1 MVEHPETAS
10 KPMSH
15 DRSGQLYR
23 PYLPRWI
30 QERVSAATLRAG
42 NVHSSIAVVLY
53 ADLSGFTRLTAAFA
67 ALPDGAEQLHDVLNR
82 LYGAMIDTVVAH
94 NGDIA
99 AIAGD
104 ALTAWWPDTDDAS
117 IAERCALALQA
128 TLAALPAVITLEGV
142 FQLDLRIGISV
153 GPVYVALVGLPSY
166 GVHPVL
172 FGPAIAAAVGAERE
186 AAPGAIHRAVP
197 MTEASVL
204 PAVAGEGP
212 VLTWEHFLPPTL
224 GVRLRLSDLGAEY
237 RRCVPAFCAFDLP
250 ERPDDLHRLIVQ
262 VQAVVLRW
270 GGWLNEVEVGDKGA
284 VLVLLFGAPVARGDD
299 ASRAVGCCLE
309 LHSRGLIERAGI
321 SVGTLFLG
329 AVGSPIRRVYTAQ
342 GDDMNL
348 AAHLMQ
354 IARPSALLVSSYVRQ
369 EILGRYR
376 TSAPRLISPKGHTD
390 GVPVAEIIIAPPGAP
405 SNASLQRYLGADGKL
420 IGRDDEV
427 QRITAA
433 VEAAAQGRRTLLL
446 IEGESGIGKTSL
458 IQHLV
463 QLWNAKG
470 LPGFAGECSSGGQT
484 TPLLAW
490 RPILLDLCGIDES
503 ASPAQRRAVFEQ
515 AVSRLDTSAPNQG
528 ALAHLLGLTEAQPE
542 LPEVEPVALAA
553 ALIAA
558 RLQTGPVLIVL
569 EDMQWADAATLRLAL
584 LLLTTTPPE
593 QPWPLC
599 LVLAHRPLDGP
610 NQSDLAALQA
620 HAAAQ
625 RILLGA
631 LNPTASAELSRS
643 LLNVAYIS
651 ADLAQHVARH
661 AEGQPLFI
669 REYLRALRHHD
680 LISISDG
687 TARLKQAAPTVQL
700 ANSAQGVIQ
709 ARVDRL
715 DEQTR
720 LTLKI
725 AAVIGRSFPFHLL
738 AAVHPTSPGEALL
751 RAQLDELRERQII
764 ELELGDPEPVYRFKH
779 GITHEVAYTSLLFGR
794 RRQLHAAVARWYQT
808 IHAEA
813 IATNRAPLAVYDV
826 LIGHLRCAEEWEPT
840 IQAGRAAALCA
851 LAQHSTMAALRYI
864 DQALVFATATATRSD
879 LLMLLLTIHERT
891 GNLGSQAPALIELEQ
906 LVDQTSEPF
915 AQLYTRMLR
924 LQYLLTIG
932 AFEAAITQAQQLNRR
947 INVFRQIPGVHR
959 QHLDLVRASVIDAR
973 GTVRAAQ
980 GKLATA
986 HRLHQAALHVCQTTP
1001 ITGSADA
1008 TFLDLFDRRVL
1019 TMRCLDHLGSVR
1031 LRQGDP
1037 TTALTYHRQALQ
1049 LAQTWG
1055 DWPAETRARQGL
1067 AAVYLAQGDA
1077 AAAYAQAISGLT
1089 TSHAVADRAGQ
1100 ALSLRQLAAI
1110 SAARGDHAEAQRQVW
1125 HALAIC
1131 TSTRAQALERE
1142 LLHTIAAYAT
1152 AQGQHEEAAAA
1163 RHEATRE
1170 RGI

>member
-1 MVEHPETAS
+1 
-10 KPMSH
+10 MSH

-42 NVHSSIAVVLY
+42 SVQSCTAVVLY

-67 ALPDGAEQLHDVLNR
+67 AHPDGAEQLHDVLNR
-82 LYGAMIDTVVAH
+82 LYGVLIDTVVAH
-94 NGDIA
+94 SGDIA

-104 ALTAWWPDTDDAS
+104 ALTAWWPDAADAA

-128 TLAALPAVITLEGV
+128 TLAALPAINTLDGA

-153 GPVYVALVGLPSY
+153 GPVYIALVGLPSY

-172 FGPAIAAAVGAERE
+172 FGPAIAAAVAAERT
-186 AAPGAIHRAVP
+186 AAPGMIHSAAP
-197 MTEASVL
+197 LLLTTPL
-204 PAVAGEGP
+204 PPIAGEGP
-212 VLTWEHFLPPTL
+212 RLTWEHFLPPTF
-224 GVRLRLSDLGAEY
+224 GARLRLSDLGAEY
-237 RRCVPAFCAFDLP
+237 RRCVPAFCAFSLP
-250 ERPDDLHRLIVQ
+250 ERPADLHRLIVQ

-309 LHSRGLIERAGI
+309 LRSRGLIQRAGI
-321 SVGTLFLG
+321 SVGSLFVG

-354 IARPSALLVSSYVRQ
+354 IARPGALLISSRVRQ
-369 EILGRYR
+369 EILDRYQ
-376 TSAPRLISPKGHTD
+376 TSTPWLINPKGHTE
-390 GVPVAEIIIAPPGAP
+390 GVPVAEVLTAPIGAE
-405 SNASLQRYLGADGKL
+405 SSASLQRYLGATGRL
-420 IGRDDEV
+420 IGRDEEL
-427 QRITAA
+427 QQITAA
-433 VEAAAQGRRTLLL
+433 AHAAAQGQRALLL

-463 QLWNAKG
+463 QAWTAQG
-470 LPGFAGECSSGGQT
+470 LPGFGGECSSGGQQ

-503 ASPAQRRAVFEQ
+503 APPEQRRSAFEQ
-515 AVSRLDTSAPNQG
+515 AVSRLEASVASQA
-528 ALAHLLGLTEAQPE
+528 ALAHLLGLAEAQAAAPE
-542 LPEVEPVALAA
+542 GEPVVLAA
-553 ALIAA
+553 TLIGA
-558 RLQTGPVLIVL
+558 RLRAGPVLIVL
-569 EDMQWADAATLRLAL
+569 EDVQWADPATLRLAL
-584 LLLTTTPPE
+584 LLLTMTPPD

-610 NQSDLAALQA
+610 NQSDLAALQTYP
-620 HAAAQ
+620 AAR

-631 LNPTASAELSRS
+631 LSPQASTDLSRT

-669 REYLRALRHHD
+669 REYLRALAQHD
-680 LISISDG
+680 VISISDG
-687 TARLKQAAPTVQL
+687 TADLSQRAPTVQL

-715 DEQTR
+715 NEAAR

-725 AAVIGRSFPFHLL
+725 AAVIGRSFPLRLL
-738 AAVHPTSPGEALL
+738 CAIHPTNPDEETL
-751 RAQLDELRERQII
+751 RTHLDELRERQII
-764 ELELGDPEPVYRFKH
+764 DLELSDPEPVYRFKH
-779 GITHEVAYTSLLFGR
+779 GITHEVAYTSLLFGQ
-794 RRQLHAAVARWYQT
+794 RRQLHAAVARWYRT
-808 IHAEA
+808 AHAEA

-826 LIGHLRCAEEWEPT
+826 LIDHLRRAEEWEPT
-840 IQAGRAAALCA
+840 VQAGREAALCA
-851 LAQHSTMAALRYI
+851 LRQNSTTAALRYI
-864 DQALVFATATATRSD
+864 EQALVFAAETATRGD
-879 LLMLLLTIHERT
+879 LLLLLLTIHERT
-891 GNLGSQAPALIELEQ
+891 GSLGSQADALNELEH
-906 LVDQTSEPF
+906 LVGQTDPLT
-915 AQLYTRMLR
+915 QLYAQMLR

-932 AFEAAITQAQQLNRR
+932 AFTEAISHAQQLSRR
-947 INVFRQIPGVHR
+947 INTFRQQPGHHR
-959 QHLDLVRASVIDAR
+959 QHLDLVRANVIDAR
-973 GTVRAAQ
+973 GAARAAQ

-986 HRLHQAALHVCQTTP
+986 RRLHQAALQLCQTTP
-1001 ITGSADA
+1001 IVADNA
-1008 TFLDLFDRRVL
+1008 DSFLDLLDRRVL
-1019 TMRCLDHLGSVR
+1019 LMRCLDHLGSVW
-1031 LRQGDP
+1031 LRQGRP
-1037 TTALTYHRQALQ
+1037 EAALEHHSHALK

-1055 DWPAETRARQGL
+1055 DWHAETRARQGL
-1067 AAVYLAQGDA
+1067 AAVYLAQGDQETA
-1077 AAAYAQAISGLT
+1077 HTQAMIGLT

-1100 ALSLRQLAAI
+1100 VLALRQLAAI
-1110 SAARGDHAEAQRQVW
+1110 SATQGNYAEAQRQAW

-1131 TSTRAQALERE
+1131 TSTQAQALERE

-1163 RHEATRE
+1163 RQEAMRE
-1170 RGI
+1170 RAL